1 MFLERRGLHG
11 RAIGNVD
18 ERARPIHA
26 NQTFVIE
33 HAALAFEPRADDRR
47 RHPEHRWSSSGAGSD
62 DRRHELE
69 MSPHSFHDL
78 FAQLG
83 LDADLGSIQAFIG
96 THAPMPGELRLEDG
110 VFWTSA
116 QAGLLREA
124 LSVDAD
130 WADVVDRLNLALHT
144 R

>member
-1 MFLERRGLHG
+1 MES
-11 RAIGNVD
+11 
-18 ERARPIHA
+18 
-26 NQTFVIE
+26 
-33 HAALAFEPRADDRR
+33 AL
-47 RHPEHRWSSSGAGSD
+47 
-62 DRRHELE
+62 
-69 MSPHSFHDL
+69 HSFQDL

-83 LDADLGSIQAFIG
+83 LDADLGSIQAFIS

-116 QAGLLREA
+116 QARLLREA
-124 LSVDAD
+124 LSQDAD

>member
-1 MFLERRGLHG
+1 M
-11 RAIGNVD
+11 
-18 ERARPIHA
+18 
-26 NQTFVIE
+26 
-33 HAALAFEPRADDRR
+33 
-47 RHPEHRWSSSGAGSD
+47 
-62 DRRHELE
+62 E
-69 MSPHSFHDL
+69 MSSHSFHDL

-110 VFWTSA
+110 PFWTPA
-116 QAGLLREA
+116 QARLLHEA